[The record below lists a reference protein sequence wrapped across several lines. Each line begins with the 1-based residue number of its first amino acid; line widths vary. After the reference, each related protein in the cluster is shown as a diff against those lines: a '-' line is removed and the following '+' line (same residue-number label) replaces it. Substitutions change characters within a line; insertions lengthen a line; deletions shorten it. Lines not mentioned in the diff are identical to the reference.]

1 MIPLRYKRNAIT
13 GDLHRANK
21 IASNFSNQT
30 RRIKIK
36 YLQAGFPIHVINDV
50 FHRFNQQKDEVL
62 IPQWLFDE
70 RKECLI
76 RLPFAP
82 ANEKFVKSF
91 INKLEIFTNYRVKF
105 NIV

>member
-1 MIPLRYKRNAIT
+1 M
-13 GDLHRANK
+13 
-21 IASNFSNQT
+21 
-30 RRIKIK
+30 
-36 YLQAGFPIHVINDV
+36 QAGFPIHVINV

-105 NIV
+105 TS